1 MHSIVSTTILS
12 DVLSDTIECMFCKHS
27 IVMNNKKGTHRN
39 GVPFFIMRF
48 QEAAGTGK
56 KS

>member
-1 MHSIVSTTILS
+1 
-12 DVLSDTIECMFCKHS
+12 
-27 IVMNNKKGTHRN
+27 MNNKKGTHRN

-56 KS
+56 NLNGTYLQSYKSDFWNLPSQGKDP